1 MIRFNMTEV
10 ERLSSDVTKLSASVR
25 DVTPILKLLAL
36 LGVRAVQRN
45 FDTSTAPDGSAWKP
59 LKNPRGGGRL
69 WLSPGRFGGHT
80 VHREGG
86 RSDKPLIDTAAMR
99 NGINSDVSGPST
111 VRIGASNLTKSRNAI
126 HNFGGQAGRN
136 HKVTIPKREYMGF
149 SAAARREMVENVR
162 AQVVRLLR
170 TGH

>member
-10 ERLSSDVTKLSASVR
+10 ERLSQDVTKLSASVR
-25 DVTPILKLLAL
+25 DVTPILKLLGL

-45 FDTSTAPDGSAWKP
+45 FDTSTAPDGSVWKH
-59 LKNPRGGGRL
+59 LKYRVG
-69 WLSPGRFGGHT
+69 
-80 VHREGG
+80 
-86 RSDKPLIDTAAMR
+86 KPLIDTAAMR
-99 NGINSDVSGPST
+99 NGINADFPGQNT
-111 VRIGASNLTKSRNAI
+111 VRIGASTLTWSRNAI

-149 SAAARREMVENVR
+149 SPTARREMVENVR